1 MELKELPGEPITAE
15 QQHATQE
22 AATAALLAA
31 QQHWPAGVVSVVC
44 VVALQDG
51 DAEVCPCAVVTCD
64 DSERAIEQA
73 RRAIEK
79 FRGELPDGS
88 ALPDRYRP
96 LPFSA
101 VLAVLATTH
110 EPQPRDAWNE
120 GYGDVLWWRFPVT
133 APPYAG
139 TPLDDDFP
147 DYVTH
152 WTMLPVPFDPPKE
165 GA

>member
-73 RRAIEK
+73 RRAVEK
-79 FRGELPDGS
+79 LRGELPI
-88 ALPDRYRP
+88 PDRYRSSP
-96 LPFSA
+96 VHD
-101 VLAVLATTH
+101 VLAELAIAITH
-110 EPQPRDAWNE
+110 APQPRGEWNE
-120 GYGDVLWWRFPVT
+120 GWGNVLWWRFPVT
-133 APPYAG
+133 EPPYVG

-152 WTMLPVPFDPPKE
+152 WTQLPVPFDPPTE
-165 GA
+165 GS